1 MLRILV
7 MWASPT
13 GVDFV
18 RLLFNSLKVEY
29 CLLVGETE
37 SKPDNLEDSQIE
49 YMYCAHPHVGQYQ
62 KYVNLEEITPIDEEL
77 ILKMA
82 PYESLMFRAMD
93 FDLEF
98 HPDGRHLRYGREYRT
113 RYLKCVKY
121 WNWFLEE
128 KKINLFILPVC
139 PHDRYDYVAYCLCK
153 IKNIKCL
160 IVNYTPISGMSCWT
174 ESWEEPSIRT
184 QNLYLKMRQEYSC
197 DTPIILSSFTEQHY
211 QYQLSENPTPLYM
224 NTAEHKKVT
233 ELMFSYEKNKA
244 LSVLSKDED
253 LKFTRHLNSLRNR
266 LQLEI
271 FFYELLIKFLR
282 PLMSGKNTV
291 SESMRDKNK
300 IQAILGK
307 IKEPDFLLR
316 LLTLDFWIIRVLKN
330 NLIASLRKHRKPQV
344 EQRYNEVLTNLKRRQ
359 LFRFYDEHA
368 VEPDLSQRYIY
379 VALHYQ
385 PEMTTMPLA
394 GAFVNQLLIIELLA
408 YCIPKDVL
416 LYVKEHPNQDW
427 PCRSISFYE
436 SILKVP
442 NVYLIRRDYNT
453 FELSRHSIA
462 VATAT
467 GTVGWEALFMQKPV
481 LLFGTCFY
489 QYASGVLKIKTL
501 EDCQSAIYKII
512 HEGYKPSLYELKLF
526 LKAMDETCFLGG
538 SQEYQIELS
547 GLSKEENLK
556 NLWENLKQFLP
567 PDVILP

>member
-7 MWASPT
+7 MWASPM

-18 RLLFNSLKVEY
+18 RFLLNSLKVEY

-37 SKPDNLEDSQIE
+37 SKPDNLEDGRIE
-49 YMYCAHPHVGQYQ
+49 YMWWALPYAGQYE
-62 KYVNLEEITPIDEEL
+62 KCVNFEEITPIDEEL
-77 ILKMA
+77 IVKMA

-121 WNWFLEE
+121 WNWFLEA
-128 KKINLFILPVC
+128 KKINLLILPVC

-160 IVNYTPISGMSCWT
+160 IVNHTPIPGMSCWT
-174 ESWEEPSIRT
+174 ESWEEPSISTR
-184 QNLYLKMRQEYSC
+184 NLYSKIREEYSC
-197 DTPIILSSFTEQHY
+197 DTAIVLSSFMEQHY
-211 QYQLSENPTPLYM
+211 QYQLSKNPIPLYM
-224 NTAEHKKVT
+224 NTEEYRKAIQ
-233 ELMFSYEKNKA
+233 LAFFNEKNQA

-253 LKFTRHLNSLRNR
+253 FKFKRHLNSLRNR
-266 LQLEI
+266 LQWQI

-282 PLMSGKNTV
+282 PSMSRKNTDGHSV
-291 SESMRDKNK
+291 PDKNF
-300 IQAILGK
+300 IQAILDK

-316 LLTLDFWIIRVLKN
+316 LLTLDFWIVRVSKN
-330 NLIASLRKHRKPQV
+330 NLIKSLRKHTV
-344 EQRYNEVLTNLKRRQ
+344 EQRYKEVLTNLKRRQ
-359 LFRFYDEHA
+359 LFGFYDEHA

-385 PEMTTMPLA
+385 PEATTMPLA

-408 YCIPKDVL
+408 YCIPKDVF
-416 LYVKEHPNQDW
+416 LYVKEHPYQDW
-427 PCRSISFYE
+427 PCRSINFYE

-442 NVYLIRRDYNT
+442 NVCLIRRNYNT
-453 FELSRHSIA
+453 FELSRYSIA

-501 EDCQSAIYKII
+501 EDCRNAIYKII
-512 HEGYKPSLYELKLF
+512 HEGYKPNLYELRLF
-526 LKAMDETCFLGG
+526 LKAMEQTCFLGG
-538 SQEYQIELS
+538 PQEYQIELS
-547 GLSKEENLK
+547 GLSKEESLK
-556 NLWENLKQFLP
+556 NLCENLKQFLS
-567 PDVILP
+567 PDVILC